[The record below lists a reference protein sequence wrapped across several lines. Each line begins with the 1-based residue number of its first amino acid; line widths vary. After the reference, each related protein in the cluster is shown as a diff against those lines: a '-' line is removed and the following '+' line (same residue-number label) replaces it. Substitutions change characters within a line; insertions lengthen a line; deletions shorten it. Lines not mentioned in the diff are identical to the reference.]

1 MPKFTNRDINKK
13 RKETLLS
20 TYDRT
25 LFKKSVFCQ
34 KKYEKLHFCNCAFM
48 GQNLDFWHENTPKK
62 LIIRVTYFLQI
73 RVD

>member
-25 LFKKSVFCQ
+25 QTIPKVRILSKKSSIWKIFVT
-34 KKYEKLHFCNCAFM
+34 

-62 LIIRVTYFLQI
+62 PY
-73 RVD
+73 

>member
-25 LFKKSVFCQ
+25 HTIPKVRILKK
-34 KKYEKLHFCNCAFM
+34 KKNRQYEQATFFVILGAFI
-48 GQNLDFWHENTPKK
+48 G
-62 LIIRVTYFLQI
+62 
-73 RVD
+73 